1 MRPVTL
7 IIPCKDEAER
17 LEQSVILEAVEKN
30 PALSILFVNDGS
42 RDGTS
47 EILAHLVHASPAIAA
62 IHLSRNVGKAE
73 AVRAGVKRLL
83 QEDGEGL
90 IGFWDADL
98 ATPLEDVERF
108 VSVFERD
115 STTEMVV
122 GSRWPHLGAS
132 VERTG
137 FRDFSGQI
145 MKFLIRRVLRAP
157 VYDTQ
162 CGAKIFTRQL
172 ARDVFAGRFL
182 SPWLFD
188 VEMFRRMGKRRIL
201 KGVKELP
208 LECWRDIAGSKM
220 TLGGAMRSV
229 LDLVRIAWSTKMV
242 EYTV

>member
-7 IIPCKDEAER
+7 IIPCKDEAAR
-17 LEQSVILEAVEKN
+17 LEQSAVLEAIEKN

-42 RDGTS
+42 RDGTA

-73 AVRAGVKRLL
+73 AVRAGVRRLL

-98 ATPLEDVERF
+98 ATPLDDVERF
-108 VSVFERD
+108 VAVFERD
-115 STTEMVV
+115 PTAEMVI

-132 VERTG
+132 VERSTL
-137 FRDFSGQI
+137 RDFMGQV

-162 CGAKIFTRQL
+162 CGAKVFTRAL
-172 ARDVFAGRFL
+172 ARDVFERRFL

-188 VEMFRRMGKRRIL
+188 VEMFRRLGKRRIL

-220 TLGGAMRSV
+220 TLGGAMRSL

-242 EYTV
+242 EYAI